1 MIAGVGCSHV
11 AARPGPRN
19 VCRMPPA
26 RVVPCRCRLPLLLLV
41 LVSCWAGSPR
51 ADDLPAPVDQSAHEP
66 RFSFKGSEFCI
77 RCHRSEQGEWSDTA
91 TTAAWRYDAHSR
103 SHLAL
108 LPENPRTR
116 AIEAALRIRAADT
129 ASCVA
134 CHTHPA
140 AEPAAEEE
148 TPLVHAGISCET
160 CHGAGSAYFEPHLEK
175 RWRFLSP
182 AEKQALGMHDLRSP
196 AQKAENCLSCHLGD
210 VASGRVVSH
219 AMYAA
224 GHPPLPAFEMEAYSR
239 ALEPHWK
246 RVWEKSPRVQAD
258 AARAGYHT
266 ETASVSQRAL
276 IGALVGL
283 RESVEQVVDY
293 AAASTGPLP
302 AGRSWPELA
311 LYDCQAC
318 HHELQLPS
326 WRQRA
331 GYGDLVPGRPSLVR
345 WPRELAAVAC
355 AEAGQPTDI
364 DALLAPWVQ
373 ELNRRPFGVAS
384 RLTEVSRAPLDQ
396 IGRAIDAL
404 AARPRDAS
412 LAEIERLRIQ
422 KLAAAGRRSTDFES
436 ARLLGW
442 VLVETLS
449 DHAGWPPETKA
460 RIVAQLTEPL
470 ALQFPATG
478 PNQPAAQPP
487 FWQTSLTA
495 AARADRESVQGA
507 FQVPEQAASPAGA
520 PPAHDHGSGTPGAG
534 R

>member
-1 MIAGVGCSHV
+1 M
-11 AARPGPRN
+11 PR
-19 VCRMPPA
+19 A
-26 RVVPCRCRLPLLLLV
+26 RVVPCRCRLPLLLLT
-41 LVSCWAGSPR
+41 LVSCWADSPR
-51 ADDLPAPVDQSAHEP
+51 ADDLPTPVGHSILEP
-66 RFSFKGSEFCI
+66 RLSFKGSEFCI
-77 RCHRSEQGEWSDTA
+77 RCHRSEQGEWSDKA
-91 TTAAWRYDAHSR
+91 TTAAWRHDAHSR

-108 LPENPRTR
+108 LSHNPRTR
-116 AIEAALRIRAADT
+116 AIEAALGIRAADT

-140 AEPAAEEE
+140 AEPAVEEE

-182 AEKQALGMHDLRSP
+182 AEKQAFGMHDLRSP
-196 AQKAENCLSCHLGD
+196 ALKAENCLACHLGD

-219 AMYAA
+219 GMYAA
-224 GHPPLPAFEMEAYSR
+224 GHPPLPAFEMEAFSR

-293 AAASTGPLP
+293 AAASAGPSP

-331 GYGDLVPGRPSLVR
+331 GYGDLVPGRPSLAR

-384 RLTEVSRAPLDQ
+384 RLSEVSRGPLDQ
-396 IGRAIDAL
+396 IGRAIDLL
-404 AARPRDAS
+404 AARPRDGS
-412 LAEIERLRIQ
+412 LAETERLRSLQ
-422 KLAAAGRRSTDFES
+422 LAAAGRRSTNFES

-449 DHAGWPPETKA
+449 DHAGWPPETQA
-460 RIVAQLTEPL
+460 RIVAQLTEQL
-470 ALQFPATG
+470 ALQFPAAG
-478 PNQPAAQPP
+478 PNPSAEHTP

-507 FQVPEQAASPAGA
+507 FQVPEQTGTTAEAA
-520 PPAHDHGSGTPGAG
+520 PAHDHGSGVPGAG